1 MESKQKYKQHDIFSL
16 LLDTYVD
23 GKNLAPVTKMAQTK
37 KKNSRYSYTLIT
49 RAHLTTVMLSHS

>member
-37 KKNSRYSYTLIT
+37 KKIVDTLIPLLHGHT
-49 RAHLTTVMLSHS
+49 

>member
-37 KKNSRYSYTLIT
+37 KKKK
-49 RAHLTTVMLSHS
+49 